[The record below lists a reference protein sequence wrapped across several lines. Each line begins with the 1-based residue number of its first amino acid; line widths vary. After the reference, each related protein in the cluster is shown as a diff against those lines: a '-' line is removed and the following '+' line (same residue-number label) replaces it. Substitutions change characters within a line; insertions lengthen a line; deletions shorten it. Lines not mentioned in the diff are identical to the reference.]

1 VRPTSRSIDGY
12 SRSST
17 ASWSNSADRELA
29 VTDGL
34 RVEVDGPVATL
45 TLDRPESLNALTVP
59 IKVALREAL
68 ESIDRHRAVRAVI
81 LTGAGR
87 AFCAGQD
94 LAERE
99 SPDAAPLDVEVR
111 ERFNPIIR
119 AIRSMGQPVIAAV
132 NGVAAGAGASLT
144 FACDLRIAAEE
155 ARFVLA
161 FGRIGLIPDSGATWF
176 LPRLVGPAK
185 AAELALVG
193 EPLDAAEALRLGL
206 VSNVVP
212 GDRLLDEARAM
223 ASRLAEGA
231 PLALALTKEA
241 LQRSSTIDLD
251 EALEGEAKL
260 QGIAGASADHVEG
273 LAAFKEKRPPRFSGN

>member
-1 VRPTSRSIDGY
+1 
-12 SRSST
+12 
-17 ASWSNSADRELA
+17 

-260 QGIAGASADHVEG
+260 QGIAGASADHVVG